1 MALRSSLQDVRVLK
15 VIQKIDGAVYNLN
28 VYREEGVIY
37 FDAYDPITSKVYIS
51 TLKIEDVPN
60 ILIPNATDREKGAA
74 AGIDLSV
81 PEDATAMYSKLVKLL
96 KFDTKK
102 QTGTRRLVCK
112 RDYDHLVR
120 LTRKISGHTVILNVY
135 EAGLGQVYFEAMIPK
150 YCCKINFIMNNDI
163 RMKLLQNSDA
173 VLESP

>member
-1 MALRSSLQDVRVLK
+1 M
-15 VIQKIDGAVYNLN
+15 
-28 VYREEGVIY
+28 
-37 FDAYDPITSKVYIS
+37 
-51 TLKIEDVPN
+51 
-60 ILIPNATDREKGAA
+60 
-74 AGIDLSV
+74 
-81 PEDATAMYSKLVKLL
+81 PEDATAMYNKLVKLL

-173 VLESP
+173 VLESVITEDENDARKFVPYLIDRLKISPIKANVEDLLDFKPEKLISGTVVKGLS